1 MDGGRRALRGRTRRG
16 HRPRQRRGQPLA
28 RRRRGRAPGA
38 PASRTC
44 CALPAWRRTAWGPA
58 PRKQHRRRRR
68 LVPELRDGGR
78 NRRWAEQLTPCRR
91 TSAAP
96 LGAGDGR
103 RRQLAPLA
111 QFCGATDARHQ
122 RSWYALATWNGY
134 VPRPTR
140 TSSPSSTSSDGVRRR
155 TSTTGST
162 PAARPARV
170 HGAALPAVLRAE
182 HPARGPWGFGSR
194 RWCS

>member
-1 MDGGRRALRGRTRRG
+1 VDGGRRALRGRTRRG
-16 HRPRQRRGQPLA
+16 HRPRLRRGQPLA

-38 PASRTC
+38 PASRAC
-44 CALPAWRRTAWGPA
+44 CALPAGRRAAWGPA

-68 LVPELRDGGR
+68 LLPELRNGGR
-78 NRRWAEQLTPCRR
+78 YGRWAEQLTTCRR
-91 TSAAP
+91 TVAAP
-96 LGAGDGR
+96 LGAGDRR
-103 RRQLAPLA
+103 RRQWALLA
-111 QFCGATDARHQ
+111 QFCRANNAWHQ

-170 HGAALPAVLRAE
+170 HGAALPAVLRDE
-182 HPARGPWGFGSR
+182 HPARGPWGVGSR